1 MKFNKVVKSFALTAG
16 LLASFTSSAEF
27 MDFQVDETPYGG
39 SVLTAD
45 KFNGGYVEE
54 LVFNGSG
61 FTTGAFA
68 TMSALYANEG
78 TDVYKGSSSY
88 LNFGYSVYAIL
99 TASGTSTSGTSFAAT
114 SASLQLYIDVNSDTT
129 SDDLLAGT
137 TLNNGDDILIATAD
151 DVTTAYGNYDFSAG
165 TGNYNFDFTDFTL
178 TTAGMDYFVSP
189 APFYSYLTVNGD
201 YDSLSDLE
209 NITGDVSAVFQAV
222 PVSVPEPSTVAVLAL
237 GLMGLGVS
245 ARRKNK

>member
-54 LVFNGSG
+54 H
-61 FTTGAFA
+61 
-68 TMSALYANEG
+68 
-78 TDVYKGSSSY
+78 VYKGSSSY

-151 DVTTAYGNYDFSAG
+151 DVTNAYGNYDFSAG